1 MKHIAK
7 KRFGQNFLTDQSVI
21 ASLVD
26 AISPQ
31 PDDLMVEIGPGLGA
45 LTKPLL
51 QKLNLLHVVEVD
63 RDIIAWMQQEYVK
76 PSYGKQNNINIHNAD
91 ALKFDFSSLGDHLRV
106 TGNLPY
112 NISTPI
118 LFHLLDNVSHITDMH
133 FMLQKEVVE
142 RMVAEPSTAAYG
154 RLSVMLQYRL
164 QMEYLFTVPP
174 EAFSPAPKVESAFV
188 RCVPHA
194 TLPFVA
200 IDETLF
206 AKVVLAAFGQRR
218 KTLRNTLKGML
229 DDDGFSALN
238 INSQQR
244 AENLSVADFVTIAN
258 YLAKT
263 SH

>member
-7 KRFGQNFLTDQSVI
+7 KRFGQNFLTDQGVI
-21 ASLVD
+21 SSLVE
-26 AISPQ
+26 AIAPQ

-51 QKLNLLHVVEVD
+51 QKLEMLHVVEVD
-63 RDIIAWMQQEYVK
+63 RDIIAWMQNEYAK
-76 PSYGKQNNINIHNAD
+76 PINGKKLGITIHNSD
-91 ALKFDFSSLGDHLRV
+91 ALKFDFASLGEHVRV
-106 TGNLPY
+106 VGNLPY

-118 LFHLLDNVSHITDMH
+118 LFHLLDNVKVIIDMH

-142 RMVAEPSTAAYG
+142 RMVAAPSTPAYG

-174 EAFSPAPKVESAFV
+174 EAFDPAPKVESAFV

-194 TLPFVA
+194 TLPFIA
-200 IDETLF
+200 KDETLF
-206 AKVVLAAFGQRR
+206 AQVVTAAFGQRR

-229 DDDGFSALN
+229 DDDGFTALN
-238 INSQQR
+238 IDSQLR
-244 AENLSVADFVTIAN
+244 AENLSVAQFVSIAN
-258 YLAKT
+258 HLNT
-263 SH
+263 I

>member
-21 ASLVD
+21 ASLVE
-26 AISPQ
+26 AISPKA
-31 PDDLMVEIGPGLGA
+31 DDLMVEIGPGLGA

-51 QKLNLLHVVEVD
+51 QRLNLLHVVEVD
-63 RDIIAWMQQEYVK
+63 RDIITWMQKAYV
-76 PSYGKQNNINIHNAD
+76 NNAITIHNAD
-91 ALKFDFSSLGDHLRV
+91 ALKFDFTSLGKNLRV

-118 LFHLLDNVSHITDMH
+118 LFHLLDNVSSITDMH

-142 RMVAEPSTAAYG
+142 RMVAEPSTPAYG

-164 QMEYLFTVPP
+164 QMDYLITVPP
-174 EAFSPAPKVESAFV
+174 EAFEPAPKVESAFV
-188 RCVPHA
+188 RCVPHI

-200 IDETLF
+200 KDEAMF

-218 KTLRNTLKGML
+218 KTLRNTLKDLLG
-229 DDDGFSALN
+229 DEGFTALN
-238 INSQQR
+238 INSQLR
-244 AENLSVADFVTIAN
+244 AENLAVSDFVAIAN
-258 YLAKT
+258 YLN
-263 SH
+263 